1 MPRQR
6 VHHGGTVYVVP
17 EDFQERLRRL
27 VAESG
32 LPRAE
37 FARRLG
43 TTPYTIWR
51 WLDDGAIPHFRHQMA
66 LLELAED
73 LGLAHLLTDWSLP
86 EEVRDESL
94 GESTLPRRRG

>member
-51 WLDDGAIPHFRHQMA
+51 WLEDGAIPHFRHQMA

-86 EEVRDESL
+86 EEVE
-94 GESTLPRRRG
+94 GEPSPQPVPPRRRG